1 MADHFYGMPTRR
13 DIGNSVFKPH
23 PARVLTTFNAGKLVP
38 IWSRE
43 MLPGESLEID
53 PAFVLR
59 SQTPLRPVFD
69 DAYFDLYAFYVPNR
83 LVLDTWE
90 QVMGANKT
98 SYWVDDTEHVVPS
111 CSVRVYPGSVADY
124 FGLPIFADDQGVY
137 QYQTVNALR
146 FRMYALIFNEWFRDQ
161 NTMSPAACPTNDTD
175 VSNGD
180 EPNDPFLDAYKGGNL
195 LPVCRL
201 PDYFSVCT
209 PGPLK
214 ATNVVTLNLPDAP
227 IISGIR
233 YGDDGYYQLPGTK
246 PLDLQFAQRLSMVNN
261 PDEPTQVDSLAAD
274 VVLGIQADTTDVGGV
289 TGIYNSYGGTHDSIS
304 IGTALMA
311 DNSAVGISI
320 NDFRFAVQLQKLLE
334 RDLFG
339 TRYTEI
345 LQSHFNVKTQD
356 ARLQRPELFGW
367 SRFRL
372 NQQQVAQT
380 SGTAYDSSGD
390 PVSTPLGDLAAYS
403 LTVSA
408 GQKWRIA
415 SPEHGYVIIL
425 GTVRVKHSYQQGLE
439 RSWSRFGRYDFAWP
453 EFVGLGNQ
461 PVYTKELYSSSSV
474 GNQVFGYQEYAADY
488 RYNRKICTGE
498 MRSGLS
504 NSLDSW
510 HYADY
515 YDNIPT
521 LGQAWMMDNSDILID
536 RTLAVSSELANQ
548 FFGAF
553 DFATTLTTWLPTYS
567 IPGYV
572 DHF

>member
-1 MADHFYGMPTRR
+1 MPDHFYGMPTRR
-13 DIGNSVFKPH
+13 DIGNSVFRPN
-23 PARVLTTFNAGKLVP
+23 PARVLTTFNAGSLVP
-38 IWSRE
+38 LWSRE

-53 PAFVLR
+53 PSFVLR

-69 DAYFDLYAFYVPNR
+69 DAFFDMYAFYIPNR

-90 QVMGANKT
+90 EVMGANKT
-98 SYWVDDTEHVVPS
+98 SYWVDTSEHLVPTIS
-111 CSVRVYPGSVADY
+111 CRVNPGSVADY
-124 FGLPIFADDQGVY
+124 FGLPLSTFQGP
-137 QYQTVNALR
+137 QGRFEVNALR

-161 NTMSPAACPTNDTD
+161 NTMPLAACPTNAVNEIFLDYD
-175 VSNGD
+175 LG
-180 EPNDPFLDAYKGGNL
+180 DPFLTAFKGGAL

-214 ATNVVTLNLPDAP
+214 ATNVVSLNLPDAP
-227 IISGIR
+227 IISALQSDSDSTLFQVPGSIPLELKFAETDTMSIAPSVRHNVRRADSDTVLSIEGNNGQVYASDVGLSPDRPSTGISTA
-233 YGDDGYYQLPGTK
+233 L
-246 PLDLQFAQRLSMVNN
+246 FAQTS
-261 PDEPTQVDSLAAD
+261 QS
-274 VVLGIQADTTDVGGV
+274 
-289 TGIYNSYGGTHDSIS
+289 
-304 IGTALMA
+304 
-311 DNSAVGISI
+311 GISI
-320 NDFRFAVQLQKLLE
+320 NDFRFAFQLQKLLE

-367 SRFRL
+367 SRYRL

-380 SGTAYDSSGD
+380 SGTQYNGGGD
-390 PVSTPLGDLAAYS
+390 PVSTPLGDVAAYS
-403 LTVSA
+403 LTASA
-408 GQKWRIA
+408 GDRWRIA

-425 GTVRVKHSYQQGLE
+425 GTVRVKHSYQQGIE
-439 RSWSRFGRYDFAWP
+439 RSWTRLGRYDFAWP

-461 PVYTKELYSSSSV
+461 PVYTQELYS
-474 GNQVFGYQEYAADY
+474 GAPYGQVFGYQEYAADY

-498 MRSGLS
+498 MRSEVV
-504 NSLDSW
+504 NTLDSW
-510 HYADY
+510 HYADF
-515 YDNIPT
+515 YDETPT
-521 LGQAWMMDNSDILID
+521 LGSTWMTDNSKILID

>member
-23 PARVLTTFNAGKLVP
+23 PARVLTTFNAGKLIP
-38 IWSRE
+38 LWSRE
-43 MLPGESLEID
+43 MLPGESLEVD
-53 PAFVLR
+53 PSFVLR

-69 DAYFDLYAFYVPNR
+69 DAFFDLYAFYVPNR

-111 CSVRVYPGSVADY
+111 CNLFVRPGSVADY
-124 FGLPIFADDQGVY
+124 FGLPVLNYDSGRPRNVV
-137 QYQTVNALR
+137 VNALR

-161 NTMSPAACPTNDTD
+161 NTMSPAACPTNASD
-175 VSNGD
+175 VDFFAELG
-180 EPNDPFLDAYKGGNL
+180 DPFLDAYKGGSL

-214 ATNVVTLNLPDAP
+214 ATNVVSLNLPDAP
-227 IISGIR
+227 VVSAVHYNGEGGIYQDAGSVPLELLFARSGSMEYNPDTPFDVER
-233 YGDDGYYQLPGTK
+233 PPSGTFLGF
-246 PLDLQFAQRLSMVNN
+246 PDAESAAIAVSNGQTFVPESGVSTALFAQTSRS
-261 PDEPTQVDSLAAD
+261 
-274 VVLGIQADTTDVGGV
+274 
-289 TGIYNSYGGTHDSIS
+289 
-304 IGTALMA
+304 
-311 DNSAVGISI
+311 GISI

-380 SGTAYDSSGD
+380 SGTAFNDSGD

-425 GTVRVKHSYQQGLE
+425 GTVRVKHSYQQGIE

-461 PVYTKELYSSSSV
+461 PVYTKELYAAV
-474 GNQVFGYQEYAADY
+474 GDNQVFGYQEYAADY

-515 YDNIPT
+515 YDDVPT
-521 LGQAWMMDNSDILID
+521 LGSTWMADNSDILID

-553 DFATTLTTWLPTYS
+553 DFATSLTTWLPTFS